1 MASRELYMSTRS
13 SGHQTGFQA
22 AWRWK
27 KPAVLWATIGH
38 EFMSQRLVAVIIL
51 WSKSGHGAEEERN
64 NFQSFEDETI
74 PLLLRWM
81 GDGNFCAGFFHQ
93 DILDMIWHTK
103 RTFRHDFLHS
113 SEHHFV
119 HRRSD
124 GGSPTLFGLRQHHGI
139 TSWISEGNFWSPRD
153 VRLSM
158 TRIGRHH
165 QEKRQCCNEFIRI
178 ITKWGIISLNKQP
191 PDKTTPS
198 IIRFVS
204 CGRNFCVWQSVHL
217 LSPSL
222 VVFPQQTATFQKQ
235 NFKQIIDLRR
245 SQEFWSLGVQ
255 KCWGPI
261 QYYGFSPTSAF
272 YLQECMFW
280 DILVLSL
287 IYFIVNYF
295 LVVLV
300 VEPIFA
306 TKGTYIQLQKRPQ
319 LHPGALRPESL
330 TGSAVLRAY
339 ENKPWRGSNTK
350 SAIGPVFKRRYCCG
364 DTFLRDTWHRIVS
377 LDAVLLSICVTELFF
392 WHITAI

>member
-51 WSKSGHGAEEERN
+51 WSKSGHGAEEEQN

-103 RTFRHDFLHS
+103 RNFRHDFLHS

-124 GGSPTLFGLRQHHGI
+124 GVSPTLFGLRQHHDI
-139 TSWISEGNFWSPRD
+139 TSWTSEGNFWSPQD
-153 VRLSM
+153 VRLST

-178 ITKWGIISLNKQP
+178 ITKWGMIFLNKQP

-204 CGRNFCVWQSVHL
+204 CGRIFCVWQSLFICSLHPWWCFHNKLQRFKDKISSKLLIWEEVKNCGVLECKNVEVRYNIMDVHQHLHFICKNACSETYSTCIITHL
-217 LSPSL
+217 LHCKLLSCSAGCGTHFCHQRDLHTTSKKATAAPGCVASRKFDGLRSTAGLRKQTLERFKHKKCHRPSVQETL
-222 VVFPQQTATFQKQ
+222 P
-235 NFKQIIDLRR
+235 LRR
-245 SQEFWSLGVQ
+245 
-255 KCWGPI
+255 
-261 QYYGFSPTSAF
+261 
-272 YLQECMFW
+272 
-280 DILVLSL
+280 
-287 IYFIVNYF
+287 
-295 LVVLV
+295 
-300 VEPIFA
+300 
-306 TKGTYIQLQKRPQ
+306 
-319 LHPGALRPESL
+319 H
-330 TGSAVLRAY
+330 
-339 ENKPWRGSNTK
+339 
-350 SAIGPVFKRRYCCG
+350 VFERH
-364 DTFLRDTWHRIVS
+364 L
-377 LDAVLLSICVTELFF
+377 A
-392 WHITAI
+392 